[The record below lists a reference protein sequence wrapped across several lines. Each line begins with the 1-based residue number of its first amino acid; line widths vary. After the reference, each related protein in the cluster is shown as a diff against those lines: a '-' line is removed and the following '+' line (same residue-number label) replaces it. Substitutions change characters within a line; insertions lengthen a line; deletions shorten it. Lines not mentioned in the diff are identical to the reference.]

1 MLTYIHPI
9 SAAVVTLL
17 LFYVG
22 SLGLQSRSQP
32 RRAAPLLRRHAR
44 LAPRMFALML
54 VIWVGGVASTW
65 AWRPDLDLLA
75 STHFQLGCLLVA
87 ALTGAWLTSKAGP
100 RSWMRESH
108 PWFGI
113 AALLLAAAQVFFGLQ
128 IAP

>member
-22 SLGLQSRSQP
+22 SLGLRARSQP

-44 LAPRMFALML
+44 LAPRTFALML
-54 VIWVGGVASTW
+54 AIWIGGIVSTW
-65 AWRPDLDLLA
+65 GLRPDLDLLA
-75 STHFQLGCLLVA
+75 STHFQLGCLLVV

-100 RSWMRESH
+100 RSLVREAH

-113 AALLLAAAQVFFGLQ
+113 AALLLAAAQIFFGLQ